1 MNDSQEEHFGRFLKL
16 NSFLG
21 LYAADLAANPA
32 IAAEKVKIA
41 TLINNIGLQD
51 AIGNSDDTGFTTMKT
66 NAANTLRAACKDISG
81 GLSSYFEIIGHV
93 GNLEK
98 AKMTDSQ
105 IDYPDD
111 AKLNMAANQLY
122 LLGNVATV
130 KADPLLADALL
141 TPADIDDLEVKRLAW
156 MDLVTLPDDKRAD
169 RVAANKEKMRLFEV
183 GNKEIVPRLANFM
196 LPYATNN
203 TLLYSK
209 YETANAIDDLGGN
222 SGTDGYDIQNYTIP
236 AGGSVNF
243 PAGAGP
249 INPDLELYI
258 RVVSTGG
265 GVIICTTGLPASP
278 CAAGYQLTSG
288 TTFKDKISAMD
299 LDLNLPNV
307 QFTNP
312 GLDTII
318 VRAGTKTHT

>member
-1 MNDSQEEHFGRFLKL
+1 MNDSQEEYFGRFLKL

-21 LYAADLAANPA
+21 LYATDLAANPA

-41 TLINNIGLQD
+41 TLINNLGLQD
-51 AIGNSDDTGFTTMKT
+51 AISNSDDTGFTAMKT
-66 NAANTLRAACKDISG
+66 NAANTLRTACKDVSG
-81 GLSSYFEIIGHV
+81 GLSSYFETKGHA

-98 AKMTDSQ
+98 AKMTNSE

-122 LLGNVATV
+122 LLGNVPAV
-130 KADPLLADALL
+130 KTDPLLATALL
-141 TPADIDDLEVKRLAW
+141 TAADIDDLEVKRLAW

-169 RVAANKEKMRLFEV
+169 RVAANKEKVRLFDV

-203 TLLYSK
+203 TELYSK

-222 SGTDGYDIQNYTIP
+222 SGTDGYDIQNFTIP

-243 PAGAGP
+243 PVGTP
-249 INPDLELYI
+249 INGNQQVYA
-258 RVVSTGG
+258 RVVTTGG
-265 GVIICTTGLPASP
+265 GIVICSTNLPASP
-278 CAAGYQLTSG
+278 CTSGYSLTSG
-288 TTFKDKISAMD
+288 NTFKDKMSA
-299 LDLNLPNV
+299 LGIDLNLSNI

-312 GLDTII
+312 GLDAVV
-318 VRAGTKTHT
+318 VRAGVKQGP

>member
-1 MNDSQEEHFGRFLKL
+1 MNDQQEEHFGRFLKL

-21 LYAADLAANPA
+21 LYAGDLAANPA
-32 IAAEKVKIA
+32 IAAEKIKIA

-66 NAANTLRAACKDISG
+66 SAANALRAACKEVSG
-81 GLSSYFEIIGHV
+81 GLSSYFEIKEHA
-93 GNLEK
+93 GNLDK
-98 AKMTDSQ
+98 AKMTNSQ

-122 LLGNVATV
+122 LLGNDPVV
-130 KADPLLADALL
+130 IADPVLAEALL
-141 TPADIDDLEVKRLAW
+141 TPADIADLEVKRLAW

-169 RVAANKEKMRLFEV
+169 RVAANKEKARLFDV

-203 TLLYSK
+203 TIVYSK
-209 YETANAIDDLGGN
+209 YETANAIDNLGGN
-222 SGTDGYDIQNYTIP
+222 SGTEGYNVTNFTIP

-243 PAGAGP
+243 PVEPSP
-249 INPDLELYI
+249 ISPDLELYI

-265 GVIICTTGLPASP
+265 GIIICTTNLPASP
-278 CAAGYQLTSG
+278 CTSGFELSFG
-288 TTFKDKISAMD
+288 TTFKDKASALD
-299 LDLNLPNV
+299 IDLNLTNV

-312 GLDTII
+312 GLEAVV
-318 VRAGTKTHT
+318 VRAGSKEEE